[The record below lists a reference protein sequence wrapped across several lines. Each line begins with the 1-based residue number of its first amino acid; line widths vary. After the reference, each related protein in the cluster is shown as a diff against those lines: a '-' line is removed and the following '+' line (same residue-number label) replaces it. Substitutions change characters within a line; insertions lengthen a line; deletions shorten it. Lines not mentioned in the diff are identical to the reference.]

1 MGYEYVVT
9 ARVVADQ
16 GLFTATGAFGRWA
29 NDIERKLQINGIREA
44 PRNRRTGKTR
54 GAPPVGNLKANVR
67 AELQKVTLRTFHIQ
81 LTSGA
86 DYSKFV
92 LKGTNTIIARGAG
105 GRFAEAGEGMRLP
118 ANPQFGKARWRQ
130 RVSGQAANPFLQRAY
145 NDTALHH
152 SSMGRFG
159 ILR

>member
-29 NDIERKLQINGIREA
+29 NDIERKLQINGIKQA
-44 PRNRRTGKTR
+44 PLNKRTGKSR
-54 GAPPVGNLKANVR
+54 GAPPVGHLKANIR
-67 AELQKVTLRTFHIQ
+67 AELQKVTLRTFNIT

-86 DYSKFV
+86 DYSRYV
-92 LKGTNTIIARGAG
+92 LEGTNTIIARGAG

-130 RVSGQAANPFLQRAY
+130 RVRGQKANPFLQRAW
-145 NDTALHH
+145 NDTARTH

-159 ILR
+159 TLR

>member
-1 MGYEYVVT
+1 MGYEYVMT

-29 NDIERKLQINGIREA
+29 NDIERKLEANGIRQA
-44 PRNRRTGKTR
+44 PRNKRTGKTR
-54 GAPPVGNLKANVR
+54 GAPPVGNLKANIR

-81 LTSGA
+81 LTSHA
-86 DYSKFV
+86 DYSRFV
-92 LKGTNTIIARGAG
+92 HEGTNTIIARGAG
-105 GRFAEAGEGMRLP
+105 GRFAAADEGMRLP

-130 RVSGQAANPFLQRAY
+130 RVRGQQANPFLHRAW
-145 NDTALHH
+145 NDTARSH

-159 ILR
+159 PMS